1 MYTIQL
7 DGENLHYYW
16 NNAYGWGAI
25 SSTDNKN
32 GSPVLFESQS
42 EAEEWISGKLVFC
55 KGAKV
60 IEIEN
65 KKRGRGRPST
75 GAALTP
81 AEKQKAY
88 RERQKASGNVTD
100 KDSKIEELEKVILER
115 GYKSYEM
122 AEKHESEIQ
131 ALLKELLK
139 AKERASKAEEKLK
152 ALKLKNSQTGKA

>member
-1 MYTIQL
+1 MIDQNDKQTQ
-7 DGENLHYYW
+7 
-16 NNAYGWGAI
+16 
-25 SSTDNKN
+25 
-32 GSPVLFESQS
+32 
-42 EAEEWISGKLVFC
+42 KL
-55 KGAKV
+55 AL
-60 IEIEN
+60 EQP
-65 KKRGRGRPST
+65 KRGRGRPST
-75 GAALTP
+75 GAAMTP

-115 GYKSYEM
+115 GYKAYEM
-122 AEKHESEIQ
+122 AAKHESEIQ